1 MDQLTVVLISGIA
14 SGAVYGLIGLSM
26 VIIYRA
32 TDVFNFATASIGIF
46 AVYLA
51 TTFMGLGIGLLIA
64 SVLGV
69 TVVALGGILVRETI
83 IRPLGSG
90 QLFGALVVT
99 MGLSLILESVA
110 GSVWGQQPRSFPP
123 LIAGS
128 IRIGNAGL
136 DLQQLLNIA
145 IAGIAMVLV
154 SLLFTRTHIGTAM
167 RASAESAS
175 AADIIGIKSGRVARI
190 AWAIG
195 CLLAGVA
202 AVLYASRGGLTPTV
216 LTAALF
222 RAMAGIFLGGLT
234 SMSGAV
240 IGGLVIGVLDNVA
253 ASYVSASFR
262 DTFVFGIVIVMLLI
276 RPQGLFGQRSFQRV

>member
-1 MDQLTVVLISGIA
+1 MDQLAVVLISGIS

-32 TDVFNFATASIGIF
+32 TDVFNFATAAFGIF
-46 AVYLA
+46 AVYIA
-51 TTFMGLGIGLLIA
+51 IAFMGLGVGLMMA
-64 SVLGV
+64 AALGAAI
-69 TVVALGGILVRETI
+69 VALGGVAVHATI

-90 QLFGALVVT
+90 QMFGALVVT
-99 MGLSLILESVA
+99 MGLSLVLESIA
-110 GSVWGQQPRSFPP
+110 GDVWGQQPKSFPP
-123 LIAGS
+123 LIEGNF
-128 IRIGNAGL
+128 RIGDAGL
-136 DLQQLLNIA
+136 ANQQLLNIA
-145 IAGIAMVLV
+145 IAGVAMVLV

-167 RASAESAS
+167 RATAESAV
-175 AADIIGIKSGRVARI
+175 AAKVIGINSGRVARI
-190 AWAIG
+190 AWALG

-202 AVLYASRGGLTPTV
+202 AVLYSSRAGVTPTV

-240 IGGLVIGVLDNVA
+240 LGGLAIGVLDNVA

-262 DTFVFGIVIVMLLI
+262 DTFVFGVVIVMLLV